1 MLGFEGCTMKAE
13 GNGRRTFFLSVCLS
27 DLKPVQAR
35 VVAQTVRKPV
45 LRSNLEF
52 EVTPSG
58 RRVSK
63 RYFRSGEY

>member
-27 DLKPVQAR
+27 DLKPVQAH

-45 LRSNLEF
+45 L
-52 EVTPSG
+52 
-58 RRVSK
+58 
-63 RYFRSGEY
+63 